1 MKTQKYEVCQAN
13 AFVESRQNY
22 TVNEKRLL
30 STLISFVKPSDRDFV
45 GYELSIKDWAKTL
58 GVSPKGLYQIADE
71 ITTGLM
77 MKIVSIKDPNTLQF
91 DKFHVLSRAK
101 YAEGILTLK
110 IAWEMNDIFLE
121 LQAKKNFTHYELA
134 EFVTLTSTHAQ
145 RIYELVKQYQH
156 SKHREREIELSELKM
171 MLGIEDK
178 YKEFKEFRKY
188 VLNIALKQIEEK
200 TSLRY
205 KWEGIKKG
213 RKIHAIRFYEI
224 HIAGKE
230 SPTELQEKAF
240 LESYIGE
247 EIYNEKFNSYLTI
260 KEIVKEKNGSYLV
273 IDKFDGVGYEY
284 ESLEQLQDCIAKAKI
299 NSSL

>member
-110 IAWEMNDIFLE
+110 IAWEMNDIFLQ
-121 LQAKKNFTHYELA
+121 LQAKKNYTHYELA

-145 RIYELVKQYQH
+145 RIYELIKQYQH
-156 SKHREREIELSELKM
+156 SKNREREIELSELKM

-178 YKEFKEFRKY
+178 YPQFKEFRRK
-188 VLNIALKQIEEK
+188 VLDVALKQIEEK

-205 KWEGIKKG
+205 KWEGIKRG
-213 RKIHAIRFYEI
+213 RKIHSIRFYEI

-230 SPTELQEKAF
+230 SPTELQEQAF

-247 EIYNEKFNSYLTI
+247 EIYNEKFNNFLAI

-284 ESLEQLQDCIAKAKI
+284 ESLEQLQECVAKAKI
-299 NSSL
+299 NRSL

>member
-110 IAWEMNDIFLE
+110 IAWEMNDIFLQ
-121 LQAKKNFTHYELA
+121 LQAKKNYTHYELA

-145 RIYELVKQYQH
+145 RIYELIKQYQH
-156 SKHREREIELSELKM
+156 SKHRERTIEVAELK
-171 MLGIEDK
+171 
-178 YKEFKEFRKY
+178 
-188 VLNIALKQIEEK
+188 
-200 TSLRY
+200 
-205 KWEGIKKG
+205 
-213 RKIHAIRFYEI
+213 
-224 HIAGKE
+224 
-230 SPTELQEKAF
+230 
-240 LESYIGE
+240 
-247 EIYNEKFNSYLTI
+247 
-260 KEIVKEKNGSYLV
+260 
-273 IDKFDGVGYEY
+273 
-284 ESLEQLQDCIAKAKI
+284 
-299 NSSL
+299 